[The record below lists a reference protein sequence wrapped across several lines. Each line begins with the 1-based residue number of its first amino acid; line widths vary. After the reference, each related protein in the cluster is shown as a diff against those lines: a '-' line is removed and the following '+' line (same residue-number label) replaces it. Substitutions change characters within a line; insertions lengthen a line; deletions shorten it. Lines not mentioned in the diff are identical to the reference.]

1 MIRLGS
7 EGRVL
12 RDEGSAT
19 TQIDNDKTVGIAPH
33 QKKFEG
39 GGGIST

>member
-39 GGGIST
+39 GGIST